1 MARFDQIVALLLAG
15 GHGCR
20 IHSDRPKQ
28 FMEVAGIPV
37 IAYTMRTL
45 QEHPDVDAVY
55 VVASYTYGPLLGLFA
70 FGLFTRRMPRGRAIP
85 WICMAAPVCC
95 RLLDAY
101 TTSAFGYRFGYELLM
116 LNGLLTFAGLWL
128 TSTACRPKRPGPLSR
143 QSSGKCC

>member
-55 VVASYTYGPLLGLFA
+55 VVCTAEWEDFVARFQKTEPGSS
-70 FGLFTRRMPRGRAIP
+70 
-85 WICMAAPVCC
+85 
-95 RLLDAY
+95 
-101 TTSAFGYRFGYELLM
+101 SAEKWQLM
-116 LNGLLTFAGLWL
+116 EQIFKL
-128 TSTACRPKRPGPLSR
+128 PE
-143 QSSGKCC
+143 